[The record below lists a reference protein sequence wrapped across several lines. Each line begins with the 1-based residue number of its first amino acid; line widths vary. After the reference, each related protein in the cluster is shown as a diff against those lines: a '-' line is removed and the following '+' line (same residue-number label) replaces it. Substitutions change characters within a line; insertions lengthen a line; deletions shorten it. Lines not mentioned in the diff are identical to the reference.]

1 MVHAN
6 TARSKRINLRLNE
19 SAKRRIEQ
27 AASVE
32 GKTVS
37 SFIVSSALETA
48 EKTIDRHETMALSRD
63 DALRFFDAL
72 ADPPPPN
79 DRLRAALEEH
89 TRRVDSR

>member
-1 MVHAN
+1 MVQTS
-6 TARSKRINLRLNE
+6 TARSERMNLRL
-19 SAKRRIEQ
+19 SQTAKRRIEQ

-37 SFIVSSALETA
+37 AFIVSSALANA
-48 EKTIDRHETMALSRD
+48 ERTIDRHETLTLARD
-63 DALRFFDAL
+63 NALRFFEAL

-89 TRRVDSR
+89 DRRVDSR